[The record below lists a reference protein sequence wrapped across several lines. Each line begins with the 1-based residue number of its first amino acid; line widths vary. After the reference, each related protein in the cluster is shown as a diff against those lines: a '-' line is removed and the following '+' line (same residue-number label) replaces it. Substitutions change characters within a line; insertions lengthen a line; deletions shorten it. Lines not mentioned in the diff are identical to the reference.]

1 MANPGKALKVRFQRP
16 RSHCLPVIV
25 QAYLVDT
32 TWSDIGGVHPGSGHS
47 LVEFKHLKGA
57 ESLNH
62 RAASV
67 AHYFARSG
75 GGPYLLSLLKHP
87 EERSHGTDVE
97 GVRRDGHD
105 VIQDAG

>member
-1 MANPGKALKVRFQRP
+1 M
-16 RSHCLPVIV
+16 
-25 QAYLVDT
+25 DT
-32 TWSDIGGVHPGSGHS
+32 TWSDVGGVHPGSGHS

-57 ESLNH
+57 ESLVH

-67 AHYFARSG
+67 GHDSARSG
-75 GGPYLLSLLKHP
+75 GGPDLLSLLKHP
-87 EERSHGTDVE
+87 EERSHGPDVE